1 MNVQRMDRIRVMRGL
16 ALVEFV
22 LVVPIILLVLMGG
35 AELSRAIYQY
45 NSFTKVV
52 EGSTRYLAGVA
63 IGASSGVVELDS
75 TKTATAEN
83 LVKYGQPN
91 SGGSPLLEG
100 PVTFNAVGVPA
111 VGATHVQVTATYG
124 YQALLGTIPGFGYG
138 EDYTPELT
146 FSVVLTMRA
155 L

>member
-1 MNVQRMDRIRVMRGL
+1 MSGLRVARVPAARGL

-35 AELSRAIYQY
+35 AELSRAIHQY
-45 NSFTKVV
+45 NTFVKAV

-63 IGASSGVVELDS
+63 IGASSGVIELD
-75 TKTATAEN
+75 TPKKAIAEN
-83 LVKYGQPN
+83 LVRYGQPN
-91 SGGSPLLEG
+91 SGGNPMLEG

-138 EDYTPELT
+138 PDYTPALT